1 MLIEYIATTVED
13 AVLIEKSGADR
24 IELVSGLTEGGLTPS
39 YGLIDKVVNSVR
51 IPVNVMVRPHGQSFC
66 YSQADIAIMKS
77 DIRIIRSLGANG
89 VVLGMQDAVG
99 NIDYHK
105 LDELLTETGE
115 MEVTFHRA
123 IDSSRDI
130 LEAAEKLDDYKEITT
145 ILTSCGHGDWPTRLQ
160 MLVKMKDRCKHTDI
174 LIGSG
179 LSKENIQEVHS
190 LVGTGCY
197 HFGTA
202 VRHENS
208 VLQTVSLEKAIEL
221 VTIVKGL
228 EGHNKAK

>member
-39 YGLIDKVVNSVR
+39 YGLIEKVVSSVK

-66 YSQADIAIMKS
+66 YSKDDIAIMKN
-77 DIRIIRSLGANG
+77 DIRIIQSLGANG
-89 VVLGMQDAVG
+89 VVFGMLEESG
-99 NIDYHK
+99 NIAFNQ
-105 LDELLTETGE
+105 LEELLTVTGE

-123 IDSSRDI
+123 IDSSQDI
-130 LEAAEKLDDYKEITT
+130 LGSAEKLDQYKQIRT
-145 ILTSCGHGDWPTRLQ
+145 ILTSGGYGDWPIRREVL
-160 MLVKMKDRCKHTDI
+160 LKMKECCKNTDI

-179 LSKENIQEVHS
+179 LSKDNILEVHAQ
-190 LVGTGCY
+190 VGTNCY

-202 VRHENS
+202 VRHETS
-208 VLQTVSLEKAIEL
+208 VLKSVSLEKAIEV
-221 VTIVKGL
+221 VTILK
-228 EGHNKAK
+228 